1 MYIKKLEELDS
12 SFNNFNTYNEDVVG
26 SNRLIN
32 TKHILKSS
40 EGWTPL
46 VIRKSLDGKPI
57 LWLSVA
63 IVEDNKRTGY
73 IEVVQENRVVFDRKD
88 LDFKVTEFGFIIK
101 IDSTTICEAGDVEEN
116 SIEIFKLDLRPL
128 GLNIYGDHN
137 ILNIGTNKMSR
148 NTSSNSE
155 AMFGI

>member
-1 MYIKKLEELDS
+1 MHIKKVEELDS
-12 SFNNFNTYNEDVVG
+12 SFNNFNTYKEVFVC

-40 EGWTPL
+40 EDWTPL

-57 LWLSVA
+57 VWLSVA
-63 IVEDNKRTGY
+63 IIEDNKIIGY
-73 IEVVQENRVVFDRKD
+73 IEIIQENRVVFDQRD
-88 LDFKVTEFGFIIK
+88 LDFKVTELGFIIK
-101 IDSTTICEAGDVEEN
+101 IGSTTICEAGDVEEN

-128 GLNIYGDHN
+128 GLNIHGDHN